1 MDVKK
6 GQEKE
11 RDLYSEAVKKIREVI
26 ESDPDYVKLSED
38 ALRKRAG
45 EILYSQMSS
54 VTDDEE
60 MKRYYSSLSFRTRG
74 QLVDSVFEAIRGLGI
89 LGKIIA
95 DKSITE
101 VMINGYNNIFVERNG
116 HLERIRE
123 SFRDETDLREI
134 VMKFARDMGRPVTE
148 SNPIV
153 DTRLEDGSRVNI
165 VLDNIALDG
174 TAVTIRRF
182 PEEGM
187 TVERLIGYG
196 SLTEEAAEFL
206 KKLVLARYNIF
217 ISGGTGS
224 GKTTFLNA
232 LSNFIPPTERVITIE
247 DSAELQIRHVPN
259 LVRMETRNGNSTG
272 AGAITM
278 RDLIRSSLRMRP
290 DRIIV
295 GEVRGEEALDMLQAM
310 NTGHDGSISTG
321 HANTAE
327 DMISRLETMVLQ
339 GAAGL
344 PIEAIRQQ
352 IASAVD
358 IIIHLSRLRDGT
370 RKTLSISEVKEL
382 SPNGRVILNPLF
394 RFEEEDPT
402 SAKVRGT
409 LKRTGNPMAHPD
421 KFIAA
426 GIVSYLD

>member
-1 MDVKK
+1 MNVKK
-6 GQEKE
+6 EQEKE

-45 EILYSQMSS
+45 EILSSQMAG
-54 VTDDEE
+54 VTGDEE

-352 IASAVD
+352 IASAGD

-409 LKRTGNPMAHPD
+409 LRRTGNPMAHPD

-426 GIVSYLD
+426 GIVNYLD

>member
-45 EILYSQMSS
+45 EILNSQMSS

-60 MKRYYSSLSFRTRG
+60 MKRYYSSLNFRTRG

>member
-1 MDVKK
+1 MNVKK
-6 GQEKE
+6 EQEKE

-45 EILYSQMSS
+45 EILSSQMAG
-54 VTDDEE
+54 VTGDEE

-409 LKRTGNPMAHPD
+409 LRRTGNPMAHPD

-426 GIVSYLD
+426 GIVNYLD